1 MASHTHKYDL
11 PMLSQSERDARWAR
25 VRARMGQAGLDC
37 LLVHGA
43 PGNLG
48 ALYLTQVDMEGLAIF
63 PLERDPIFLL
73 PSGERWLHWAT
84 DSQNWIED
92 VRPVRDLAAATGE
105 VLEQLGPRR
114 IGLVDFKGMGSTG
127 YAELMTA
134 ISDCE
139 SEDASKLVY
148 ELRLVKSEEE
158 IAMMQRAA
166 AVAADAIDAL
176 RSTARPGVR
185 ENELYAEMFKTL
197 LAGGCEPASG
207 ISMEATPQPFHPVR
221 KPSVR
226 VLRDGDVVL
235 AHINPRYAGYFGH
248 PHVCLT
254 VGEPRTEISDM
265 FRVCEEAFETFKAN
279 AKPGVT
285 LGEVSRKTLG
295 VIEKAGYDWVKEPL
309 AHSIGL
315 NQQEPP
321 VSGVLPHPY
330 PDFEL
335 VENHTFGLHP
345 WVGRMAEG
353 IGIDSGRPV
362 RITKAGAV
370 PFGPTANVELMVV

>member
-1 MASHTHKYDL
+1 MAPHTHKYEL

-25 VRARMGQAGLDC
+25 VREQMSEAGLDC

-43 PGNLG
+43 PGSLG
-48 ALYLTQVDMEGLAIF
+48 ALYLTQVDMEGLAVL

-105 VLEQLGPRR
+105 VLEQLGPGR

-127 YAELMTA
+127 YAALMTA
-134 ISDCE
+134 VSDYE

-148 ELRLVKSEEE
+148 NQRLVKSDEE
-158 IAMMQRAA
+158 IAMMQHAA
-166 AVAADAIDAL
+166 AAAADAIDTL
-176 RSTARPGVR
+176 RTVARPGVR
-185 ENELYAEMFKTL
+185 ENDLYAEMFKTL

-207 ISMEATPQPFHPVR
+207 LSMETTPRPFHPVR
-221 KPSVR
+221 KPSMR
-226 VLRDGDVVL
+226 VLQDGDVVQ
-235 AHINPRYAGYFGH
+235 AHINPRYAGYYGH

-254 VGEPRTEISDM
+254 VGEPRTDISDM

-321 VSGVLPHPY
+321 VSGVLPNPY

-335 VENHTFGLHP
+335 VENQTFGLHP

-362 RITKAGAV
+362 RITKDGAV
-370 PFGPTANVELMVV
+370 PFGPTPKVELMVV